1 MTYKNAFV
9 PCLNHINYTNYM
21 DIEIELCHELFYR
34 IRFLC
39 YLLITLFIWCSVI
52 PFQKDGI
59 TDLPKKIFWP
69 PELPNQS
76 VKDFL
81 NRFESSFILL
91 R

>member
-9 PCLNHINYTNYM
+9 PCLNHTNH
-21 DIEIELCHELFYR
+21 IEIELCHELFYR

-69 PELPNQS
+69 PRTPESISKRL
-76 VKDFL
+76 
-81 NRFESSFILL
+81 FEQI
-91 R
+91 